1 MRERTIDSGC
11 SQGLISLAKNE
22 NESRHIH
29 KRVLSHKISE
39 RFTPFQEYFGERERE
54 QASQRKSGWAREI
67 ALARKRARTRVI
79 MTIIDHANTCSTHTH
94 TFVHACRCGHIHTHM
109 HIKVHARTHTHNV
122 RAHTRSHADIQTR
135 SYPQFVHTNTLT
147 RTCVCT

>member
-11 SQGLISLAKNE
+11 SESLISLAENE

-29 KRVLSHKISE
+29 KRVLSQKISE

-79 MTIIDHANTCSTHTH
+79 MTIIDHANTC
-94 TFVHACRCGHIHTHM
+94 
-109 HIKVHARTHTHNV
+109 
-122 RAHTRSHADIQTR
+122 
-135 SYPQFVHTNTLT
+135 
-147 RTCVCT
+147 